1 MLANSKDCVSILSLS
16 YRKKQNEYE
25 TNRIFK
31 QKLGGTALVPMLV
44 DEDRLVS
51 FCTFAPKDD
60 IQPTDLSP
68 WIGFLY
74 TFPEYRGNKY
84 AGMLLDYAE
93 SIATVMERE

>member
-44 DEDRLVS
+44 DEDRHCS
-51 FCTFAPKDD
+51 
-60 IQPTDLSP
+60 
-68 WIGFLY
+68 
-74 TFPEYRGNKY
+74 
-84 AGMLLDYAE
+84 
-93 SIATVMERE
+93 

>member
-44 DEDRLVS
+44 DEDRLVL
-51 FCTFAPKDD
+51 FCTFAPKDFTNR
-60 IQPTDLSP
+60 IT
-68 WIGFLY
+68 
-74 TFPEYRGNKY
+74 
-84 AGMLLDYAE
+84 M
-93 SIATVMERE
+93 